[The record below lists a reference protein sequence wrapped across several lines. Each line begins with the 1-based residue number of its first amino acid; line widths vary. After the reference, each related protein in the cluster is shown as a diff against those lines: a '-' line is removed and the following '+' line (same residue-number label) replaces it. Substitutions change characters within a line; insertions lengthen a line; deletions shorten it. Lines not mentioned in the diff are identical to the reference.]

1 MRKPGRLM
9 ALAQAELLYWHG
21 KEEDPLPA
29 AERALDIN
37 PRLAEPYC
45 VKVRYLEQHGRHEE
59 ADKEL
64 TQALR
69 LGGESWEVNREAAR
83 LMFRRDRMGDAIRY
97 FEKAS
102 QLMDTDFHSCLM
114 LQTCYQGSGDEE
126 ATLNAARRTLERA
139 EASLSKDPTNGA
151 ALSAGASSLIMLG
164 DLDRGKDWVERALLL
179 DPDNLLVR
187 YNAAC
192 ALTFRRADLEGALD
206 LLEIYFERLESP
218 GNIHHS
224 EIDPD
229 MDAVR
234 DHPRFKAMMSG
245 ARKRLGMEEAEA

>member
-1 MRKPGRLM
+1 M
-9 ALAQAELLYWHG
+9 
-21 KEEDPLPA
+21 
-29 AERALDIN
+29 
-37 PRLAEPYC
+37 
-45 VKVRYLEQHGRHEE
+45 
-59 ADKEL
+59 
-64 TQALR
+64 
-69 LGGESWEVNREAAR
+69 
-83 LMFRRDRMGDAIRY
+83 
-97 FEKAS
+97 
-102 QLMDTDFHSCLM
+102 
-114 LQTCYQGSGDEE
+114 
-126 ATLNAARRTLERA
+126 NAARRTLERA
-139 EASLSKDPTNGA
+139 ETALSKDPTNGA

-164 DLDRGKDWVERALLL
+164 DLERGRDWVERALLL

-234 DHPRFKAMMSG
+234 DHPRFRAMMSG
-245 ARKRLGMEEAEA
+245 ARKRLGMAEAGA